1 MVSFGAEVEL
11 CYLAGILP
19 VGAGHSHGPQLPYP
33 ACLPIPEGEDAAP
46 NPIIC
51 LQDGD
56 LKTRLGKQEPQLP
69 LLHSQQP
76 LPVLLTTVR
85 HT

>member
-1 MVSFGAEVEL
+1 MRWGWRWA
-11 CYLAGILP
+11 LAQLWCRGEALLPGWDLSP

-51 LQDGD
+51 LQDRD
-56 LKTRLGKQEPQLP
+56 LKTGSGKQEPQLP
-69 LLHSQQP
+69 
-76 LPVLLTTVR
+76 
-85 HT
+85 